1 MNDIADRE
9 LNSNVIYTANI
20 TYKVVVSTPSKPE
33 GKYLDIAETKF
44 KDSSETTQEI
54 STTKR
59 MIIALNFPK
68 AFRN

>member
-1 MNDIADRE
+1 MNAIADRE
-9 LNSNVIYTANI
+9 LNSNLIYTANI
-20 TYKVVVSTPSKPE
+20 TYKVVVSKTSKPE

-59 MIIALNFPK
+59 MITALNFLK